1 MSLDNLFAQL
11 DSQLSG
17 DEKSTPPVHLWSPEY
32 CGEIDLVI
40 KANGDWYY
48 NSTPFK
54 RLRLVKLF
62 ASVLKCEQ
70 TENGDDEYFLVTPV
84 EKIKISVEDAPF
96 LITRWQ
102 WQDEKP
108 HSTMLLATNLGD
120 ELTLNE
126 QHPLTVT
133 DNGDFYVNVRANLKA
148 KVHRNVYYQ
157 WIEQAKEVQRGD
169 TTEWFIESDN
179 QSFVLGQ
186 ASD

>member
-11 DSQLSG
+11 DGQLSG
-17 DEKSTPPVHLWSPEY
+17 DEKKMPPVHLWDPEY

-48 NSTPFK
+48 NGTPFK

-62 ASVLKCEQ
+62 ASVLKCEKNEQ
-70 TENGDDEYFLVTPV
+70 GVDEFFLVTPV
-84 EKIKISVEDAPF
+84 EKIKIFVEDAPF

-120 ELTLNE
+120 ELPLSSE
-126 QHPLTVT
+126 HPLTVT
-133 DNGDFYVNVRANLKA
+133 EKGDFYVSVRGNLQA

-157 WIEQAKEVQRGD
+157 WIEQAQETVGENGLTQ
-169 TTEWFIESDN
+169 WVIESDN
-179 QSFVLGQ
+179 HPYVLGTT
-186 ASD
+186 D